1 MIPSL
6 TVSCVKHMLIF
17 LQIIYVKKPF
27 DTVIILHSVIK
38 KENLKIA
45 CRATFLM
52 PETCKMIKEAENI
65 TDVQGEDN
73 LWISQ
78 SLR

>member
-1 MIPSL
+1 
-6 TVSCVKHMLIF
+6 MLIF
-17 LQIIYVKKPF
+17 LQIIHVKKPF

-52 PETCKMIKEAENI
+52 PETCKMSKETENKETENI

-73 LWISQ
+73 SWISQ